1 MVSKKGEKLK
11 NIGCWCIYG
20 ERLEAVK
27 VFIYL
32 GVDLNLEISEEWR
45 RQRKHEREIKTIM
58 SQLTIRNMKQRQWDV
73 LVMFRS
79 T

>member
-32 GVDLNLEISEEWR
+32 GVGLNLEISDRMEEKKKAR
-45 RQRKHEREIKTIM
+45 T
-58 SQLTIRNMKQRQWDV
+58 
-73 LVMFRS
+73 
-79 T
+79 